1 MIKNSVA
8 FVIYNKDRTRFLIVK
23 RPPEDDKLPNVWG
36 LPAGSLKNGETYE
49 DAVIRAGK
57 EKLGVE
63 LRIVRQIAEGDIDRD
78 DYTLHMKEY
87 EAEIIKGKPYV
98 PQLIVGVTQ
107 YVRWKW
113 GESTELI
120 EAAGKGSLC
129 CRLYLSRAENR

>member
-8 FVIYNKDRTRFLIVK
+8 FVIYDKDRRRLLIVK

-63 LRIVRQIAEGDIDRD
+63 LRIVRQIAEGDSDRD

-87 EAEIIKGKPYV
+87 EAEIVNGEPNV
-98 PQLIVGVTQ
+98 PRSIAGVTQ

-113 GESTELI
+113 GEATELI
-120 EAAGKGSLC
+120 EAARKGSLC
-129 CRLYLSRAENR
+129 CRLYLSRAESR